1 MIDDT
6 SIKNDDIIRVGGNI
20 RKIREA
26 QNMKPGTLV
35 REVNLRGIDMTT
47 FSLSKIEANTQHI
60 RASQLVAVKETLGCS
75 YEELLRRE

>member
-6 SIKNDDIIRVGGNI
+6 SIKNDESIKIGSNI
-20 RKIREA
+20 RKIRES
-26 QNMKPGTLV
+26 QNMKTGTLV
-35 REVNLRGIDMTT
+35 REVNLKGIDMTT

-60 RASQLVAVKETLGCS
+60 RASQFVAVKEILGCS